1 MRKLIYICIICL
13 GLTACNRPYI
23 EKPDDL
29 LSKSEMVD
37 VLVEIYKS
45 QQMIN
50 SVPSQSGNQILDIAK
65 NTLYIFQ
72 EQEMTYQQFEGS
84 YKYYFANP
92 KEYQKILDD
101 VKEELTNQLSEEE
114 RNRMEQLRAETQQQ
128 LPKQ

>member
-1 MRKLIYICIICL
+1 MKKLIYICIVCL
-13 GLTACNRPYI
+13 GLFACNRPYI
-23 EKPDDL
+23 EKPNDL

-37 VLVEIYKS
+37 VLVELYKS

-50 SVPSQSGNQILDIAK
+50 SIPSQSGNQILDIAK

-72 EQEMTYQQFEGS
+72 EQEITYQQFEES

-101 VKEELTNQLSEEE
+101 VKEELTDQLSEEE
-114 RNRMEQLRAETQQQ
+114 RNRIEELRAESQQ
-128 LPKQ
+128 LQ